1 MYILPIVIYPIN
13 DIIVL
18 STRERGNKY
27 GISNHPVFKRN
38 DRVDIHNAT
47 IKRQLLNDGMKKIC
61 IQRGWTA
68 RDLATFG
75 YATGKVR
82 EYDKEKLDKEA
93 EERYNKIKEE
103 KYASGEWK
111 RPKRKE

>member
-1 MYILPIVIYPIN
+1 MEYQVTLFCTTKKYRPVSC
-13 DIIVL
+13 IIKTEDKVDL
-18 STRERGNKY
+18 GDASVKRGL
-27 GISNHPVFKRN
+27 V
-38 DRVDIHNAT
+38 T
-47 IKRQLLNDGMKKIC
+47 IGMKKIC
-61 IQRGWTA
+61 IQRGWTGV
-68 RDLATFG
+68 DLRTFG

>member
-1 MYILPIVIYPIN
+1 MEYQITLFCASKKYRPVSCIV
-13 DIIVL
+13 
-18 STRERGNKY
+18 
-27 GISNHPVFKRN
+27 KRN
-38 DRVDIHNAT
+38 DKVDIHNAT
-47 IKRQLLNDGMKKIC
+47 VKRQLLNEGMKKIC
-61 IQRGWTA
+61 AQRGWTA

-93 EERYNKIKEE
+93 KERYNKIKEE

>member
-1 MYILPIVIYPIN
+1 MEYQITLFCASKKYRPVSCIV
-13 DIIVL
+13 
-18 STRERGNKY
+18 
-27 GISNHPVFKRN
+27 KRN
-38 DRVDIHNAT
+38 DKVDIHNAT
-47 IKRQLLNDGMKKIC
+47 VKRQLLNEGMKKIC
-61 IQRGWTA
+61 VQRGWTA

-75 YATGKVR
+75 YATG
-82 EYDKEKLDKEA
+82 KLDKEA